1 MSVLRSRVWV
11 AERVWMELVDLR
23 VAVRRGGGALGVKWV
38 RRVRFIIFYFSRSN
52 LFLFYL
58 QFSPIRPRSA
68 RTLRTQ
74 LP

>member
-38 RRVRFIIFYFSRSN
+38 RRVRFIIFYLSRSN
-52 LFLFYL
+52 LFLL